1 MADTKLS
8 VTIEGNSKA
17 LQAAVAAAAAS
28 TEAAS
33 GKMSASL
40 SALGKS
46 FAAVG
51 IAAAAAGSLI
61 VGGFIKK
68 SVSSFIEFE
77 ESMVRAS
84 ATMGNLTEGEFADFN
99 ELVRDIAKASA
110 FTAREVADAAN
121 VLALA
126 GFGMDTLGSSTEGL
140 LKSLVDFSVAA
151 GTDVDTAA
159 GIAVS
164 SLKAFGLE
172 VEEIDRV
179 MDVMVNT
186 FTSSFTTLE
195 MLGQSMK
202 FLAPTARAAGIEIEE
217 AAAAVGALG
226 NSGLQASIAGTGL
239 RMAIN
244 KLLAPTD
251 EARQAMTRL
260 GLNFVTLTPAGN
272 AAKAS
277 LDSLGKS
284 LETTRMDLENTTSAL
299 RVLNDE
305 LADLSI
311 DQQRNSLA
319 IMKIRQRADREGRE
333 LTKDELDRINRLEQ
347 ANAGL
352 SIKQQELQIES
363 AIARKEQSKHNHVL
377 SQQEAEYATLNK
389 TVASQTTG
397 LTSLTD
403 VVTQLS
409 DAGATTAEILEI
421 FSVRGGTAIMALL
434 EQKQAFLDLTE
445 ANMNAQGTLV
455 RFIDTL
461 SGSTAFALKIV
472 KSNFEE
478 TSLVIGEMFAGLITM
493 DKGIAEA
500 LHSITES
507 VRNNREGWLSLR
519 DAIATDLVPLL
530 FKLPDIID
538 SIITAFKIAMP
549 FIRAFGH
556 AMMALGLVLKPVF
569 MILEGIA
576 WLIDKLM
583 GNRITAEL
591 TTMAAGAGGGAAA
604 GAAIGAAG
612 GPIGAGVG
620 AAIGLGLTSGGLLI
634 GNLQEAGMFHEGG
647 IATKPTLGVF
657 GEAGAEALVPIDKLP
672 ALMAQANSRPQ
683 MSGSAPNNGIT
694 INFDS
699 ITINGGSNMSSGDV
713 RQIIRT
719 EMPRIVKDSY
729 QRGARGA
736 I

>member
-28 TEAAS
+28 TDAAS

-40 SALGKS
+40 AALGKS

-77 ESMVRAS
+77 ESMVRAR
-84 ATMGNLTEGEFADFN
+84 AVMGGLTDNEFVEFN
-99 ELVRDIAKASA
+99 ELVREIAASSA
-110 FTAREVADAAN
+110 FTARQVADAAN

-126 GFGMDTLGSSTEGL
+126 GLSMDDLGKATEGT

-159 GIAVS
+159 GIAIA

-172 VEEIDRV
+172 LEEIDRV

-277 LDSLGKS
+277 LDSLGKV

-333 LTKDELDRINRLEQ
+333 LTKDEIDRINRLEQ

-352 SIKQQELQIES
+352 SIRQQELQIES

-472 KSNFEE
+472 RSNFEE
-478 TSLVIGEMFAGLITM
+478 TSLVIGEMFAELITM

-500 LHSITES
+500 LHNITES
-507 VRNNREGWLSLR
+507 VRNNKEGWLALR

-530 FKLPDIID
+530 FDLPDIIE
-538 SIITAFKIAMP
+538 SLITTFKISVP
-549 FIRAFGH
+549 FIKGFGH
-556 AMMALGLVLKPVF
+556 IMSILGVLLKPVL
-569 MILEGIA
+569 MILEAIA
-576 WLIDKLM
+576 NVLD
-583 GNRITAEL
+583 RITENKLADSL
-591 TTMAAGAGGGAAA
+591 ITIAAGAGIGAAS

-612 GPIGAGVG
+612 GPIGAGGG
-620 AAIGLGLTSGGLLI
+620 AIIGASWTAASI
-634 GNLQEAGMFHEGG
+634 AASEVGMFHEGG

-699 ITINGGSNMSSGDV
+699 ITINGGSNMTSGDV